1 MSKVA
6 DNIQSLLELWI
17 GFLWKTYRLH
27 FCQMPKAFVTQL
39 LQTLILK
46 EVEVEDLTMLYKF
59 SCFISVCTVTEFLY

>member
-1 MSKVA
+1 VA

-27 FCQMPKAFVTQL
+27 FFQIQKAFITRL

-46 EVEVEDLTMLYKF
+46 EVFKIILQ
-59 SCFISVCTVTEFLY
+59 CFTILFVLI